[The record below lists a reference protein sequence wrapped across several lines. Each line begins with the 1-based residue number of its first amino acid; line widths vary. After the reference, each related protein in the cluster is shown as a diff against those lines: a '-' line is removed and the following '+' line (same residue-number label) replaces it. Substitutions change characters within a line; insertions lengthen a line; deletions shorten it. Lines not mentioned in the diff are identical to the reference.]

1 MSGLIERRV
10 LEVNPAPTSSVP
22 RPMAEVTAEVWAVL
36 SRMGT
41 KDEIGK
47 KAENALI
54 SIDQVIVKKQHE

>member
-1 MSGLIERRV
+1 M
-10 LEVNPAPTSSVP
+10 EVNPAPTSSVP